1 MAFDEGLAQRVRAAL
16 QCVENVTEKRQFG
29 CLGFHVRGNMAC
41 VVVGERLM
49 VRVGSLQHEAVLKR
63 QHVVPMDF
71 AGRSARGMVYVLPA
85 GLRRRSQLEGWLR
98 MGVDFALSLKEKPT
112 RRTSSRRGAPARA
125 R

>member
-1 MAFDEGLAQRVRAAL
+1 MAFDEELAQRVRTL
-16 QCVENVTEKRQFG
+16 LHSVENVTENRQFG

-49 VRVGSLQHEAVLKR
+49 VRVGGPQHEAALKR

-85 GLRRRSQLEGWLR
+85 GLRRKSQLEAWVR
-98 MGVDFALSLKEKPT
+98 KGVDFALSLKEKPT
-112 RRTSSRRGAPARA
+112 RQASRRRRAPAQA